1 MGKDLTVMKDRKVK
15 VPPVKFK
22 IPLMRFKLPK
32 FWAFRI
38 PLPGHVYLGGGR
50 LIIGSMTT
58 IALGFI
64 ASLFVLINT
73 GEQELTWPMA
83 GAEYNAPSMV
93 GARVVDREFPAEASQ
108 TLKINLPAG
117 LRVDKITLSDV
128 ELGKGGLTDAF
139 KISGTSTNDRLSI
152 GTLTIKDSEFPTFDI
167 SNASIHTINA
177 TSSVQVAGH
186 TVEPTMGTSTMV
198 SIGSSRGAISYEAS
212 DMVVD
217 RILILMSSTSTPA
230 TDVYVGEI
238 VLDNV
243 DAYTGGFNLD
253 WVDIGIL
260 NLENLVVGDDG
271 DINSADFYISSSVTV
286 NTMNDGIV
294 DKPVD
299 IR

>member
-1 MGKDLTVMKDRKVK
+1 MKDRKIKTPTV
-15 VPPVKFK
+15 
-22 IPLMRFKLPK
+22 RFGLPAITAKLPR
-32 FWAFRI
+32 FWHFRV
-38 PLPGHVYLGGGR
+38 PLPGGVYMGGGK
-50 LIIGSMTT
+50 LIVVSLSTV
-58 IALGFI
+58 ALGFI
-64 ASLFVLINT
+64 ASMFLLIST
-73 GEQELTWPMA
+73 GDQEITWPMT

-117 LRVDKITLSDV
+117 LRVDEILMKDV

-198 SIGSSRGAISYEAS
+198 TIGSSRGAVRYEAS

-217 RILILMSSTSTPA
+217 RVLILMSATTTPA

-238 VLDNV
+238 VLENISS
-243 DAYTGGFNLD
+243 AIGGFNLD

-271 DINSADFYISSSVTV
+271 DINSADFFISSSVTV

>member
-1 MGKDLTVMKDRKVK
+1 MKDK
-15 VPPVKFK
+15 K
-22 IPLMRFKLPK
+22 IKTPALRFRLPAITAKLPR
-32 FWAFRI
+32 FWHFRV
-38 PLPGHVYLGGGR
+38 PLPGGVYMGGGK
-50 LIIGSMTT
+50 LIVVSLSTV
-58 IALGFI
+58 AVGFI
-64 ASLFVLINT
+64 ASMFLLIST
-73 GEQELTWPMA
+73 GDQEITWPMT

-152 GTLTIKDSEFPTFDI
+152 GTLTIRDSEFPTFDI

-217 RILILMSSTSTPA
+217 RVLILMSSTSTPA
-230 TDVYVGEI
+230 TDVYIGEV

-243 DAYTGGFNLD
+243 DAFTGGFNLD
-253 WVDIGIL
+253 WVDIGTL
-260 NLENLVVGDDG
+260 NLENLLVGDDG
-271 DINSADFYISSSVTV
+271 DINQASFYISSSVTTA
-286 NTMNDGIV
+286 NFNDAIV
-294 DKPVD
+294 DKPID

>member
-1 MGKDLTVMKDRKVK
+1 MKDRKIKTPTV
-15 VPPVKFK
+15 
-22 IPLMRFKLPK
+22 RFGLPAITAKLPR
-32 FWAFRI
+32 FWHFRV
-38 PLPGHVYLGGGR
+38 PLPGGVYMGGGK
-50 LIIGSMTT
+50 LIVVSLSTV
-58 IALGFI
+58 ALGFI
-64 ASLFVLINT
+64 ASMFLLIST
-73 GEQELTWPMA
+73 GDQEITFPMA
-83 GAEYNAPSMV
+83 GAEYVAPSMV
-93 GARVVDREFPAEASQ
+93 GNRVVDREFPAEASQ
-108 TLKINLPAG
+108 TLKLNLPAG
-117 LRVDKITLSDV
+117 LRIDKIHFTDI
-128 ELGKGGLTDAF
+128 ELGKGGLSDSF
-139 KISGTSTNDRLSI
+139 QLSGTSTTARLSI
-152 GTLTIKDSEFPTFDI
+152 GTLTIRDSEFPTFDI

-198 SIGSSRGAISYEAS
+198 TIGSSRGAVRYEAS

-217 RILILMSSTSTPA
+217 RVLILMSATTTPA

-238 VLDNV
+238 VLDNISS
-243 DAYTGGFNLD
+243 AIGGFNLD

>member
-1 MGKDLTVMKDRKVK
+1 MKDRKLKTPTV
-15 VPPVKFK
+15 
-22 IPLMRFKLPK
+22 RFKLPSIATK
-32 FWAFRI
+32 LPKLWAFRV
-38 PLPGHVYLGGGR
+38 PLPGGLYMGGGK

-58 IALGFI
+58 VGLGFI
-64 ASLFVLINT
+64 ASMFLLIST
-73 GEQELTWPMA
+73 GDQEITWPMA

-93 GARVVDREFPAEASQ
+93 GSRVVDAEFPAEASQ

-117 LRVDKITLSDV
+117 LRVDEIVMKDV

-152 GTLTIKDSEFPTFDI
+152 GTLTIRDSEFPTFDI

-198 SIGSSRGAISYEAS
+198 TIGSSRGAVSYEAS

-217 RILILMSSTSTPA
+217 RVLILMSSTSTPA

-253 WVDIGIL
+253 WATIGTL
-260 NLENLVVGDDG
+260 NLENVMVGDDG
-271 DINSADFYISSSVTV
+271 DINSADFFISSSVTV

>member
-1 MGKDLTVMKDRKVK
+1 MKDK
-15 VPPVKFK
+15 K
-22 IPLMRFKLPK
+22 IKTPALRFRLPAITAKLPR
-32 FWAFRI
+32 FWHFRV
-38 PLPGHVYLGGGR
+38 PLPGGVYMGGGK
-50 LIIGSMTT
+50 LIVVSLSTV
-58 IALGFI
+58 AVGFI
-64 ASLFVLINT
+64 ASMFLLIST
-73 GEQELTWPMA
+73 GDQEITWPMT

-152 GTLTIKDSEFPTFDI
+152 GTLTIRDSEFPTFDI

-198 SIGSSRGAISYEAS
+198 SSGSSRGAVRYEAS

-217 RILILMSSTSTPA
+217 RVLILMSATTTPA

-238 VLDNV
+238 VLDNISS
-243 DAYTGGFNLD
+243 AIGGFNLD
-253 WVDIGIL
+253 WADIGIL